1 MQDIFINDTGK
12 GLPLVLV
19 HGFLGSSDMWKPQI
33 NYFNKNYRVL
43 APALPG
49 FGKSSKVKSCNTIE
63 CMARTIIDS
72 LKSKKIEEF
81 NLLGHSMGGMVAQE
95 MVKLS
100 GKKILKLICYGTGP
114 TGNIPGRFET
124 IDESREKLKIN
135 GLENTAYRIAK
146 TWFIEED
153 KAKYFY
159 LCEQAGKQ
167 TSIEAADNGLVAMK
181 NWSGI
186 SNLKK
191 IKNKTLIIWGDQDKA
206 YNYSQVETLNN
217 NIPKSDLKIIKDCS
231 HNVHLEKPEEF
242 NKTITKFLIKT

>member
-186 SNLKK
+186 ANLKK

-217 NIPKSDLKIIKDCS
+217 NIPKSDLKIIKNCS

>member
-63 CMARTIIDS
+63 CMARTIIDT
-72 LKSKKIEEF
+72 LRTKKIDEF

-95 MVKLS
+95 MVRLA
-100 GKKILKLICYGTGP
+100 GEKILKLICYGTGP
-114 TGNIPGRFET
+114 IGNIPGRFET
-124 IDESREKLKIN
+124 IDESREKLRIN
-135 GLENTAYRIAK
+135 GLKNTAYRIAK
-146 TWFIEED
+146 TWFVEED

-181 NWSGI
+181 NWNGI
-186 SNLKK
+186 DNLKK

-206 YNYSQVETLNN
+206 YNYNQVEALNN

-231 HNVHLEKPEEF
+231 HNVHLENPDEF